1 VIRRVNSRLERLE
14 EKLVPQI
21 DLASQRELDIARER
35 RRRRLEANGE
45 VDRPL
50 DWASLGFPPGRRFL
64 DFETAFYGRQLVW
77 KRNREREEEE
87 ERVRASL
94 EQRRANRPVGGDPR

>member
-1 VIRRVNSRLERLE
+1 MIRRVNSRLGRLE
-14 EKLVPQI
+14 GKLVPQI

-50 DWASLGFPPGRRFL
+50 DWASLGLPPGKPL
-64 DFETAFYGRQLVW
+64 TDFKTAYYGRQLVW
-77 KRNREREEEE
+77 KRNRDRQERA
-87 ERVRASL
+87 RRTGIL
-94 EQRRANRPVGGDPR
+94 EAARL